1 MVTTA
6 PGIQLHPVEVT
17 LHALLSQGKVPSVD
31 DLGGF
36 EVINQAAPSLGARPL
51 ASEIL
56 LAVLRDA
63 NEASVK
69 DVHPWRDLIDRLVR
83 ATTNDVVLIEMVD
96 ALNACQLPDGTA
108 NNVFTVFLQK
118 AVDGSGVLTGYARAI
133 ALEGAFRLA
142 ASDRR
147 MQLRLLDAL
156 LGIQVCDESHFLR
169 HAAKIM
175 GIAHSHWREAELVDR
190 LRLFSECE
198 DAAYEACFEL
208 GMAALAH
215 ALDEPK
221 RGVAN
226 AIFLDSL
233 QWFKKAES
241 LKEAA
246 PEAALYGECLTLL
259 TDFDAHKTDVEL
271 RARSAAIQKSAFE
284 LLAWHAD
291 VNSPAWLGA
300 RHLQAACWNDLAG
313 TLASLAD
320 SLQQVSW
327 WEPKVVIE
335 YQVLAAYSAGRTIL
349 KRNQDGYLET
359 LLRPRIESSI
369 AQRQGQAY
377 LLKCWLKQ
385 NHEHEQVPE
394 ADAILSGIDRLM
406 TADAQVPRNP
416 TEAATVW
423 APVAAVLSQARCSKE
438 TERRAIEVVSNAYAF
453 SLEGLSTA
461 EIDIFDHCLASV
473 EHHPDYRDSVR
484 GAKLFGTV
492 LLWTTRFLKNRLEIT
507 KKDDPSVTYL
517 FETSNGTLPPES
529 ALQDDY
535 FRWISTQSASGEM
548 EPTNLGGGRAD
559 VALKA
564 TGERMV
570 IEIKREMN
578 DASFDSLISH
588 YAGQTTDYQNV
599 SIRLGFLLVLDLTAP
614 KLEGT
619 PHIRSLVRCHSIQR
633 SGETEPRHVVI
644 VKVPGRRYL
653 PSGISKNAKLTGTTV
668 KPTQKQPK
676 REKASD
682 LAIKTA
688 SVAGDLPGIGDAST
702 GLERN

>member
-1 MVTTA
+1 MVATA
-6 PGIQLHPVEVT
+6 SGIQLHPVEVA

-31 DLGGF
+31 ELGGF
-36 EVINQAAPSLGARPL
+36 DVIAQATPSLGTSPL

-63 NEASVK
+63 NDASIK
-69 DVHPWRDLIDRLVR
+69 DVHPWKDLIDRLVR
-83 ATTNDVVLIEMVD
+83 AATNDVVLIEMAD

-108 NNVFTVFLQK
+108 NKVFAAFLEK
-118 AVDGSGVLTGYARAI
+118 AVDASGTLTGYARAV

-156 LGIQVCDESHFLR
+156 LGIQVTDESHFLR

-175 GIAHSHWREAELVDR
+175 GIAYSHWHEAELVDR
-190 LRLFSECE
+190 LRLLSECE
-198 DAAYEACFEL
+198 DAAYEASFEL
-208 GMAALAH
+208 GMAGLAS

-221 RGVAN
+221 KELAN
-226 AIFLDSL
+226 TFFLDSL

-241 LKEAA
+241 MKEAA
-246 PEAALYGECLTLL
+246 PEATLYGECLTLL
-259 TDFDAHKTDVEL
+259 TDFDAHKADVEL
-271 RARSAAIQKSAFE
+271 KARSAAIQKSAFE
-284 LLAWHAD
+284 LLSWHTD
-291 VNSPAWLGA
+291 INSPAWLGA
-300 RHLQAACWNDLAG
+300 RHVQAACWNDLAG
-313 TLASLAD
+313 TLASLAG

-327 WEPKVVIE
+327 WEPMVVIE
-335 YQVLAAYSAGRTIL
+335 CQLLAAYSAGRTIL
-349 KRNQDGYLET
+349 KRSRDGYLET
-359 LLRPRIESSI
+359 LLRPRIEASI
-369 AQRQGQAY
+369 AQREGQAY
-377 LLKCWLKQ
+377 LLKYWLKQ
-385 NHEHEQVPE
+385 NREHEHVPE
-394 ADAILSGIDRLM
+394 ADAILSGIERLM
-406 TADAQVPRNP
+406 RTDSGVRRNP

-473 EHHPDYRDSVR
+473 EHHPDYRDSIR
-484 GAKLFGTV
+484 GAKLFNTV
-492 LLWTTRFLKNRLEIT
+492 LLWTTRFLKNRMEIT
-507 KKDDPSVTYL
+507 KKDDPSVAYL
-517 FETSNGTLPPES
+517 FETSDGTLAPES

-564 TGERMV
+564 TGERIV
-570 IEIKREMN
+570 IEVKREME
-578 DASFDSLISH
+578 DASFDSLAIH

-599 SIRLGFLLVLDLTAP
+599 SIRLGFLLVLDLTVQ

-619 PHIRSLVRCHSIQR
+619 PHIRSLVQCRPMQR

-653 PSGISKNAKLTGTTV
+653 PSAVSKNAKLSDTAV
-668 KPTQKQPK
+668 KVSRRQVK
-676 REKASD
+676 RVKA
-682 LAIKTA
+682 TA
-688 SVAGDLPGIGDAST
+688 PDA
-702 GLERN
+702 LN

>member
-1 MVTTA
+1 MTA

-17 LHALLSQGKVPSVD
+17 LHGLLSQGKVPSVD

-36 EVINQAAPSLGARPL
+36 EVIAQAAPSLGASPS
-51 ASEIL
+51 AGEIL
-56 LAVLRDA
+56 SAVLRDA
-63 NEASVK
+63 NDTLVK
-69 DVHPWRDLIDRLVR
+69 DAHPWKDLIDLLVR
-83 ATTNDVVLIEMVD
+83 DATSDTVLIEMVD
-96 ALNACQLPDGTA
+96 ALDACQLPGGTA
-108 NNVFTVFLQK
+108 NNVFAAFLQK
-118 AVDGSGVLTGYARAI
+118 ATDVSGALTGYARAV

-142 ASDRR
+142 AFDRR

-156 LGIQVCDESHFLR
+156 LGIQVSDESHFLR

-208 GMAALAH
+208 GMAGLAS
-215 ALDEPK
+215 ALDEPT
-221 RGVAN
+221 REVAN
-226 AIFLDSL
+226 AIFLNSL
-233 QWFKKAES
+233 QWFKKAAS

-291 VNSPAWLGA
+291 INSPAWLGA
-300 RHLQAACWNDLAG
+300 RHVQAACWNDLAG

-320 SLQQVSW
+320 SLQQISW
-327 WEPKVVIE
+327 WEPRVVIE
-335 YQVLAAYSAGRTIL
+335 CQVLAAYSAGRMIL
-349 KRNQDGYLET
+349 KRSRDGYLET

-369 AQRQGQAY
+369 AQREGQAY

-385 NHEHEQVPE
+385 NREHEQAPE
-394 ADAILSGIDRLM
+394 ADVILRGIDSLM
-406 TADAQVPRNP
+406 TAEAQAQRNP

-492 LLWTTRFLKNRLEIT
+492 LLWTTRFLRNRLEIT

-517 FETSNGTLPPES
+517 FETSDGTLPPES
-529 ALQDDY
+529 ALQEDY

-570 IEIKREMN
+570 IEVKREMD
-578 DASFDSLISH
+578 DASFDSLANH

-614 KLEGT
+614 KVEGT
-619 PHIRSLVRCHSIQR
+619 PHLRSLMQCRSIQR
-633 SGETEPRHVVI
+633 IGETEPRHVVI

-653 PSGISKNAKLTGTTV
+653 PSGISKYAQLSATPV
-668 KPTQKQPK
+668 KATKRQPK
-676 REKASD
+676 RKKASD
-682 LAIKTA
+682 LAIQAA
-688 SVAGDLPGIGDAST
+688 SVASILPGIADGSAGSDK
-702 GLERN
+702 N

>member
-1 MVTTA
+1 MVATTPA
-6 PGIQLHPVEVT
+6 IELHPVEVA
-17 LHALLSQGKVPSVD
+17 LHALLGQGKVPSVE

-36 EVINQAAPSLGARPL
+36 ELLAQAIPSLSSSPL
-51 ASEIL
+51 SGEIL
-56 LAVLRDA
+56 STVLRDA
-63 NEASVK
+63 NDASVK
-69 DVHPWRDLIDRLVR
+69 DQYQWNDLIEPLVR
-83 ATTNDVVLIEMVD
+83 GSTDDFVLIEIVD
-96 ALNACQLPDGTA
+96 ALDAHQLPSGTA
-108 NNVFTVFLQK
+108 NNVFMALLQK
-118 AVDGSGVLTGYARAI
+118 AVDISGALTGYARAV

-142 ASDRR
+142 ASERR
-147 MQLRLLDAL
+147 MQLRLLDSL
-156 LGIQVCDESHFLR
+156 LGIQVSDESNFLR

-175 GIAHSHWREAELVDR
+175 GIAHSHWREEELIDR

-198 DAAYEACFEL
+198 SSAYEACFEL
-208 GMAALAH
+208 GMAGLAS

-221 RGVAN
+221 RDVAN
-226 AIFLDSL
+226 TIFLDSL

-259 TDFDAHKTDVEL
+259 TDFEAHKTEVEL
-271 RARSAAIQKSAFE
+271 KARSVAIQKSAFE

-291 VNSPAWLGA
+291 VNSPAWLGV
-300 RHLQAACWNDLAG
+300 RHVQAACWNDLAE
-313 TLASLAD
+313 TLASLAG

-327 WEPKVVIE
+327 WEPRVVIE
-335 YQVLAAYSAGRTIL
+335 CQVLAAYNAGRTIL
-349 KRNQDGYLET
+349 KRTHDGYLET

-369 AQRQGQAY
+369 AKREGQAY
-377 LLKCWLKQ
+377 LLKCWLEQNRKHKQ
-385 NHEHEQVPE
+385 FPE
-394 ADAILSGIDRLM
+394 ADAILNGIDRLM
-406 TADAQVPRNP
+406 AADTEVHRNP

-438 TERRAIEVVSNAYAF
+438 TERRAIEVVSNAYAY
-453 SLEGLSTA
+453 SLEGLSAA
-461 EIDIFDHCLASV
+461 EIEIFDHCLASV
-473 EHHPDYRDSVR
+473 EQHPDYRYNVR
-484 GAKLFGTV
+484 GAKLFSTV

-517 FETSNGTLPPES
+517 FETSDGTLAPES

-535 FRWISTQSASGEM
+535 FRWLSTQSASGEM

-570 IEIKREMN
+570 IEIKREMK
-578 DASFDSLISH
+578 DASFDSLASH
-588 YAGQTTDYQNV
+588 YAGQTADYQNV

-619 PHIRSLVRCHSIQR
+619 PHIRSLMQCHSIQR
-633 SGETEPRHVVI
+633 SGETEPRHIVI

-653 PSGISKNAKLTGTTV
+653 PSAVSKNAKLLETAADPITGK
-668 KPTQKQPK
+668 KPKQG
-676 REKASD
+676 KAPSP
-682 LAIKTA
+682 I
-688 SVAGDLPGIGDAST
+688 
-702 GLERN
+702 

>member
-1 MVTTA
+1 VVTTA
-6 PGIQLHPVEVT
+6 TGIQLHPVEVK
-17 LHALLSQGKVPSVD
+17 LRALLSQGKVPHVD

-36 EVINQAAPSLGARPL
+36 EVINQAAPSLGVTPL

-63 NEASVK
+63 SEASVK
-69 DVHPWRDLIDRLVR
+69 DEHPWGDLIDRLVR
-83 ATTNDVVLIEMVD
+83 AARNDVVLIEMVD
-96 ALNACQLPDGTA
+96 AVNACRLPDGTA
-108 NNVFTVFLQK
+108 NNLFKAFLQK
-118 AVDGSGVLTGYARAI
+118 AVDVSGVLTGYARAI

-142 ASDRR
+142 TSDRR

-175 GIAHSHWREAELVDR
+175 GVAHSHWREAELVDR

-198 DAAYEACFEL
+198 DVAYEACFEL
-208 GMAALAH
+208 GMAGLAS

-221 RGVAN
+221 RGVAH

-233 QWFKKAES
+233 QWFKRAES

-259 TDFDAHKTDVEL
+259 TDFDANKTDVEL
-271 RARSAAIQKSAFE
+271 RARSAAIQNSAFE

-291 VNSPAWLGA
+291 ANSPAWLGA

-335 YQVLAAYSAGRTIL
+335 CQVLAAYSAGRTIL

-369 AQRQGQAY
+369 AQREGQAY

-385 NHEHEQVPE
+385 NNEHEQVPE
-394 ADAILSGIDRLM
+394 ADAILSGIDKLM
-406 TADAQVPRNP
+406 TAGAEVQRNP

-453 SLEGLSTA
+453 SLEGLSTS
-461 EIDIFDHCLASV
+461 EIDIFDHCVASV

-492 LLWTTRFLKNRLEIT
+492 LLWTTRFLKNRLEVT

-517 FETSNGTLPPES
+517 FETSSGTLPPES

-564 TGERMV
+564 TGERIV
-570 IEIKREMN
+570 IEIKREMD
-578 DASFDSLISH
+578 DASFDSLASH

-619 PHIRSLVRCHSIQR
+619 PHIRTLVQCRSIR
-633 SGETEPRHVVI
+633 RLDETEARHVVI

-653 PSGISKNAKLTGTTV
+653 PSGISKNAKLSDTKV
-668 KPTQKQPK
+668 KKTERQSK
-676 REKASD
+676 RTKVPDLTKKTAFVVSD
-682 LAIKTA
+682 LLCIGEAP
-688 SVAGDLPGIGDAST
+688 AGPDK
-702 GLERN
+702 N

>member
-1 MVTTA
+1 MTA

-36 EVINQAAPSLGARPL
+36 EVIAQAAPSLGASPL
-51 ASEIL
+51 AGEIL
-56 LAVLRDA
+56 SAVLREA
-63 NEASVK
+63 NDTSVK
-69 DVHPWRDLIDRLVR
+69 DAHPWKDLIDLLVR
-83 ATTNDVVLIEMVD
+83 DATSDVVLIEMVD
-96 ALNACQLPDGTA
+96 ALDACQLPGGTA
-108 NNVFTVFLQK
+108 NNVFAAFLQK
-118 AVDGSGVLTGYARAI
+118 ATDVSGALTGYARAV

-142 ASDRR
+142 AFDRR

-156 LGIQVCDESHFLR
+156 LGIQVSDESHFLR

-175 GIAHSHWREAELVDR
+175 GIAHSHWREVELVER

-208 GMAALAH
+208 GMAGLAS
-215 ALDEPK
+215 ALDETK
-221 RGVAN
+221 RDVAN
-226 AIFLDSL
+226 TIFLDSL

-241 LKEAA
+241 LKGAA

-284 LLAWHAD
+284 LLAWHVD
-291 VNSPAWLGA
+291 INSPAWLGA
-300 RHLQAACWNDLAG
+300 RHVQAACWNNLAG

-320 SLQQVSW
+320 SLQQISW
-327 WEPKVVIE
+327 WEPRVVIE
-335 YQVLAAYSAGRTIL
+335 CQVLAAYSAGRTIL
-349 KRNQDGYLET
+349 KRSRDGYLET
-359 LLRPRIESSI
+359 LLRPRIVSSI
-369 AQRQGQAY
+369 AQREGQAY

-385 NHEHEQVPE
+385 NREHEQVPE

-406 TADAQVPRNP
+406 AADAEALQNP

-453 SLEGLSTA
+453 GLEGLSMA

-473 EHHPDYRDSVR
+473 EHHSDYRDSVR

-507 KKDDPSVTYL
+507 KKDDPSVKYL
-517 FETSNGTLPPES
+517 FETSDGTLPPES

-570 IEIKREMN
+570 IEIKREMD
-578 DASFDSLISH
+578 DASFDSLASH

-614 KLEGT
+614 KVEGT
-619 PHIRSLVRCHSIQR
+619 PHLRSLMQCHSIQR
-633 SGETEPRHVVI
+633 IGETEPRHVVI

-653 PSGISKNAKLTGTTV
+653 PSDISKNAHLPGTAE
-668 KPTQKQPK
+668 KSPKKQPK
-676 REKASD
+676 RNKVPDLTIQAVSAAS
-682 LAIKTA
+682 A
-688 SVAGDLPGIGDAST
+688 LPGIADAST
-702 GLERN
+702 GSDEN

>member
-1 MVTTA
+1 MSPLGA
-6 PGIQLHPVEVT
+6 QLHPVEVT
-17 LHALLSQGKVPSVD
+17 LHTLLSQGKLPSVNN
-31 DLGGF
+31 LGGF
-36 EVINQAAPSLGARPL
+36 EVLVEATPALAASPFAGK
-51 ASEIL
+51 IL
-56 LAVLRDA
+56 SAVLRDA
-63 NEASVK
+63 CGALAE
-69 DVHPWRDLIDRLVR
+69 DVHPWKDLIDCLVR
-83 ATTNDVVLIEMVD
+83 AAISDVVLIEMVD
-96 ALNACQLPDGTA
+96 ALNSCQLPEGIA
-108 NNVFTVFLQK
+108 NNAFMAFLQK
-118 AVDGSGVLTGYARAI
+118 AVDVSGAITGYARAV

-147 MQLRLLDAL
+147 MQLRLLDGL
-156 LGIQVCDESHFLR
+156 FGIEISDDPHFLC

-175 GIAHSHWREAELVDR
+175 GIAHSHWRESELVEK
-190 LRLFSECE
+190 LRILSECE
-198 DAAYEACFEL
+198 DAAYEASFEL
-208 GMAALAH
+208 GMAGLAV

-221 RGVAN
+221 REMAN
-226 AIFLDSL
+226 PIFLDAL
-233 QWFKKAES
+233 QWFKKAKS

-259 TDFDAHKTDVEL
+259 TDFDAYKTDIEL
-271 RARSAAIQKSAFE
+271 RARSAKIQKSAFE
-284 LLAWHAD
+284 LLAYHAD
-291 VNSPAWLGA
+291 ENSPTWLGA
-300 RHLQAACWNDLAG
+300 RHIQAACWNDLAG

-327 WEPKVVIE
+327 WEPRVVIE

-349 KRNQDGYLET
+349 KRSPDGYLET
-359 LLRPRIESSI
+359 LLRPRIVSSI
-369 AQRQGQAY
+369 AQREGQVY
-377 LLKCWLKQ
+377 LLRCWLKQ
-385 NHEHEQVPE
+385 NREHEQVPE
-394 ADAILSGIDRLM
+394 ANAILSAIDRFM
-406 TADAQVPRNP
+406 AADAGAQRPP

-423 APVAAVLSQARCSKE
+423 APVAAILSQARCSKE
-438 TERRAIEVVSNAYAF
+438 TERRAIEVVLSAYAF
-453 SLEGLSTA
+453 GLEGLSMA
-461 EIDIFDHCLASV
+461 EIDIFDYCLASV

-484 GAKLFGTV
+484 GAKLFRTV

-517 FETSNGTLPPES
+517 FERSDGALPPES

-570 IEIKREMN
+570 IEIKREMD
-578 DASFDSLISH
+578 DASFDSLANH

-619 PHIRSLVRCHSIQR
+619 PHIRSLIQCRCIQR
-633 SGETEPRHVVI
+633 LSESEPRHVVI

-653 PSGISKNAKLTGTTV
+653 PSGITKNATLLNSPAK
-668 KPTQKQPK
+668 KRQPRK
-676 REKASD
+676 NR
-682 LAIKTA
+682 T
-688 SVAGDLPGIGDAST
+688 
-702 GLERN
+702 

>member
-1 MVTTA
+1 MVATA
-6 PGIQLHPVEVT
+6 PGIQLYPVEVA

-36 EVINQAAPSLGARPL
+36 DVIAQATPSLGASPL

-63 NEASVK
+63 NDASVK
-69 DVHPWRDLIDRLVR
+69 DVHPWKDLIDRLVR
-83 ATTNDVVLIEMVD
+83 AATNDVVLIEMVD
-96 ALNACQLPDGTA
+96 ALDGCQLPDGTT
-108 NNVFTVFLQK
+108 NNVFTAFLQK
-118 AVDGSGVLTGYARAI
+118 AVDVSGALTGYARAV

-156 LGIQVCDESHFLR
+156 LGIQVSDESHFLR

-198 DAAYEACFEL
+198 DAAYEASFEL
-208 GMAALAH
+208 GMAGLAS

-221 RGVAN
+221 REVAN
-226 AIFLDSL
+226 TIFLDSL
-233 QWFKKAES
+233 RWFKKAES

-246 PEAALYGECLTLL
+246 PEAALYGECLILL

-271 RARSAAIQKSAFE
+271 RARSAAIRKSAFE
-284 LLAWHAD
+284 LLAWQAD
-291 VNSPAWLGA
+291 INSPAWLGA
-300 RHLQAACWNDLAG
+300 RHVQAACWNNLAG

-327 WEPKVVIE
+327 WEPRIVIE

-349 KRNQDGYLET
+349 KRNRDGYLET
-359 LLRPRIESSI
+359 LLRPRIEASI
-369 AQRQGQAY
+369 AQREGQAY

-385 NHEHEQVPE
+385 NQEHEQVPE

-406 TADAQVPRNP
+406 ATGAGVQRNP
-416 TEAATVW
+416 AEAATVW

-484 GAKLFGTV
+484 GAKLFSTV
-492 LLWTTRFLKNRLEIT
+492 LLWMTRFLKNRLEIT
-507 KKDDPSVTYL
+507 RKDDPSVAYL
-517 FETSNGTLPPES
+517 FETSDGTLAPES

-570 IEIKREMN
+570 IEVKRETD
-578 DASFDSLISH
+578 DASFVIGKSLRR
-588 YAGQTTDYQNV
+588 TDY
-599 SIRLGFLLVLDLTAP
+599 RLP
-614 KLEGT
+614 K
-619 PHIRSLVRCHSIQR
+619 CQHSI
-633 SGETEPRHVVI
+633 
-644 VKVPGRRYL
+644 
-653 PSGISKNAKLTGTTV
+653 GIPAC
-668 KPTQKQPK
+668 P
-676 REKASD
+676 
-682 LAIKTA
+682 
-688 SVAGDLPGIGDAST
+688 
-702 GLERN
+702 

>member
-1 MVTTA
+1 MTA
-6 PGIQLHPVEVT
+6 PGAQLHPVEVT
-17 LHALLSQGKVPSVD
+17 LHTLLSQGELPSVD
-31 DLGGF
+31 NLGGF
-36 EVINQAAPSLGARPL
+36 EVIVEATPALGASPF
-51 ASEIL
+51 AGEIL
-56 LAVLRDA
+56 SAVLRDA
-63 NEASVK
+63 SNALVK
-69 DVHPWRDLIDRLVR
+69 DVHPWKDLIDCLVR
-83 ATTNDVVLIEMVD
+83 AAISDVALIEMVD
-96 ALNACQLPDGTA
+96 ALNSCQLPDGTA
-108 NNVFTVFLQK
+108 NDVFMAFLQK
-118 AVDGSGVLTGYARAI
+118 AVDVSGAITGYARAV

-156 LGIQVCDESHFLR
+156 LGIQISDEPHFLR

-175 GIAHSHWREAELVDR
+175 GIAHSHWRETELVEK
-190 LRLFSECE
+190 LRIFSECE
-198 DAAYEACFEL
+198 DAAYEASFEL
-208 GMAALAH
+208 GMAGLAA

-221 RGVAN
+221 RETAN

-259 TDFDAHKTDVEL
+259 TDFDAHKTNIEL
-271 RARSAAIQKSAFE
+271 RARSATIQKSAFE

-291 VNSPAWLGA
+291 ENSPTWLGA
-300 RHLQAACWNDLAG
+300 RHIQAACWNDLAG

-320 SLQQVSW
+320 SLQQISW
-327 WEPKVVIE
+327 WEPRVVIE
-335 YQVLAAYSAGRTIL
+335 CQVLAAYSAGRTIL
-349 KRNQDGYLET
+349 KRSRDGYLET
-359 LLRPRIESSI
+359 LLRPRIVSSI
-369 AQRQGQAY
+369 AQREGQAY

-385 NHEHEQVPE
+385 NREHEQIPE

-406 TADAQVPRNP
+406 AADAEAQRNP

-438 TERRAIEVVSNAYAF
+438 TERRVIEVVSNAYAF
-453 SLEGLSTA
+453 SLEGLTTA

-473 EHHPDYRDSVR
+473 EHHPDYRDGVR

-507 KKDDPSVTYL
+507 KKDDPSVAYL
-517 FETSNGTLPPES
+517 FEKSDGTLPPES

-559 VALKA
+559 VALKT

-570 IEIKREMN
+570 IEIKREM
-578 DASFDSLISH
+578 DDGSFDSLANH

-619 PHIRSLVRCHSIQR
+619 PHIRSLMQCRTIR
-633 SGETEPRHVVI
+633 RLGESEPRHVVI

-653 PSGISKNAKLTGTTV
+653 PSDISKNAHLSGTTA
-668 KPTQKQPK
+668 KSPNRQPK
-676 REKASD
+676 RKKVPD
-682 LAIKTA
+682 LAIQAVSAAA
-688 SVAGDLPGIGDAST
+688 SVLPGIADAS
-702 GLERN
+702 GGSGEN

>member
-1 MVTTA
+1 MVATP
-6 PGIQLHPVEVT
+6 PGIQLHPVEIA
-17 LHALLSQGKVPSVD
+17 LHALLSQGKVPRVD

-36 EVINQAAPSLGARPL
+36 DVIVQATPSLGVSPL

-56 LAVLRDA
+56 SAVLRDA
-63 NEASVK
+63 SDASVQ
-69 DVHPWRDLIDRLVR
+69 DVHPWKDLICRLVR
-83 ATTNDVVLIEMVD
+83 AATSDVVLTEMVD
-96 ALNACQLPDGTA
+96 ALDACQLPDGTA
-108 NNVFTVFLQK
+108 SDVFMAFLQK
-118 AVDGSGVLTGYARAI
+118 AVDVSGALTGYARAV

-156 LGIQVCDESHFLR
+156 LGIQVSDESLFLR

-190 LRLFSECE
+190 LRLFAECE
-198 DAAYEACFEL
+198 DTAYEACFEL
-208 GMAALAH
+208 GMAGLAS

-221 RGVAN
+221 RAVAN
-226 AIFLDSL
+226 TIFLDSL

-259 TDFDAHKTDVEL
+259 TDFDAHKSDVEL
-271 RARSAAIQKSAFE
+271 RARSVAIQKSAFE
-284 LLAWHAD
+284 LLTWHAD
-291 VNSPAWLGA
+291 ANAPSWLGA
-300 RHLQAACWNDLAG
+300 RHVQAACWNDLAG
-313 TLASLAD
+313 TLTSLAD

-327 WEPKVVIE
+327 WEPRVVIE
-335 YQVLAAYSAGRTIL
+335 CQVLAAYSAGRTIL
-349 KRNQDGYLET
+349 KRSRDGYLET

-369 AQRQGQAY
+369 AKREGQAY

-385 NHEHEQVPE
+385 NREHEQVPE
-394 ADAILSGIDRLM
+394 ADAILNGIDRLM
-406 TADAQVPRNP
+406 IADAEVQRNP
-416 TEAATVW
+416 TEAAAVW

-461 EIDIFDHCLASV
+461 EIEIFDLCLASV

-484 GAKLFGTV
+484 GAKLFGTI

-517 FETSNGTLPPES
+517 FETSDGTLPPES

-570 IEIKREMN
+570 IEIKREMD
-578 DASFDSLISH
+578 DASFDSLASH

-614 KLEGT
+614 KLDGT
-619 PHIRSLVRCHSIQR
+619 PHIRTLVQCRSICR
-633 SGETEPRHVVI
+633 SGEIEPRQVVI
-644 VKVPGRRYL
+644 VKVPGRRFL
-653 PSGISKNAKLTGTTV
+653 PSAVSKNAKLSGIAV
-668 KPTQKQPK
+668 KATKRRPK
-676 REKASD
+676 RETVHD
-682 LAIKTA
+682 LAIQTA
-688 SVAGDLPGIGDAST
+688 SVVSLLSGIGDASVSQD
-702 GLERN
+702 RN